1 MHMAWLVS
9 AMKELLK
16 KLKQLGKE
24 GLFHI
29 FGSSILAKIGGILS
43 SVIVIRHL
51 PKDIYGSFVD
61 AENLYAYAA
70 VFIGLGIA
78 SAMIQYCCENI
89 TEEKRVAIYRYSLK
103 FGMLG
108 NVLLLPIILGFA
120 AAKYFSGDILQ
131 GQYLAMLSFLPF
143 FAYIDQ
149 YLQLVLRVKRLNAL
163 FSRTNMLYTLTYIAG
178 NILLTRLFGVAG
190 LIWSQYV
197 AHLVATIHSAF
208 VLRNENFFSSVG
220 NSKEI
225 LDVSYRK
232 NYLSYSMVCAV
243 TNFTSTA
250 LVLLDVTCLS
260 FVLGSTEI
268 LADYKVA
275 ATVPM
280 ALAFVPKSLATFYYP
295 KLVQAFSENKRQG
308 LKSLKQMA
316 TLSAVINGCIFLGL
330 FVGAPLILW
339 ILYGTKYMNVI
350 PIFRILSLNYL
361 LDAVRNITGNTI
373 AVLKKVKANLVFS
386 VVSGI
391 LKVGINI
398 LLIGSLGSV
407 GAAISTVVITFCVVA
422 MNSIYL
428 WRQLRDA

>member
-1 MHMAWLVS
+1 
-9 AMKELLK
+9 MKELFN

-29 FGSSILAKIGGILS
+29 FGSSILAKVGGILS

-51 PKDIYGSFVD
+51 PKDIYGSYVD

-89 TEEKRVAIYRYSLK
+89 TEEKRAAIYRYSLK

-108 NVLLLPIILGFA
+108 NLFLLPIILGFA
-120 AAKYFSGDILQ
+120 LAKYFSGDALQ

-143 FAYIDQ
+143 FAYFDQ

-163 FSRTNMLYTLTYIAG
+163 FSRTNMLYTVSYIAG
-178 NILLTRLFGVAG
+178 NIILTRFFGVAG

-197 AHLVATIHSAF
+197 AHLVATLHSAYA
-208 VLRNENFFSSVG
+208 LRSENFFRSLRDT
-220 NSKEI
+220 KEA
-225 LDVSYRK
+225 LDAPYRK
-232 NYLSYSMVCAV
+232 NYLSYSLVCAV

-260 FVLGSTEI
+260 LVLDSTEL

-295 KLVQAFSENKRQG
+295 KLVQGFSAGKLEGIKA
-308 LKSLKQMA
+308 LKQMA
-316 TLSAVINGCIFLGL
+316 KISAIINGCIFLGL
-330 FVGAPLILW
+330 FVCAPLILW
-339 ILYGTKYMNVI
+339 ILYGTKYMNVV
-350 PIFRILSLNYL
+350 PIFRILSVNYL

-407 GAAISTVVITFCVVA
+407 GASISTVVITLSVVA
-422 MNSIYL
+422 MNSLYL
-428 WRQLRDA
+428 WRQLRKE

>member
-1 MHMAWLVS
+1 
-9 AMKELLK
+9 MKELFK

-29 FGSSILAKIGGILS
+29 FGSSILAKVGGILS
-43 SVIVIRHL
+43 SVIVIRNL
-51 PKDIYGSFVD
+51 PKDIYGSYVD
-61 AENLYAYAA
+61 AENMYAYAA

-89 TEEKRVAIYRYSLK
+89 TEERRAAIYRYSLR

-108 NVLLLPIILGFA
+108 NLILLPVIFGFA
-120 AAKYFSGDILQ
+120 LGKYFSGDQLQ

-143 FAYIDQ
+143 FAYFDQ

-163 FSRTNMLYTLTYIAG
+163 FSRTNMLYTVSYIAG
-178 NILLTRLFGVAG
+178 NIILTRFFGVAG

-197 AHLVATIHSAF
+197 AHLVATLHSAY
-208 VLRNENFFSSVG
+208 VLRNENFFRAIRDT
-220 NSKEI
+220 KEV
-225 LDVSYRK
+225 LDASYRK
-232 NYLSYSMVCAV
+232 NYLSYSLICAI

-260 FVLGSTEI
+260 FVLDSTEL

-295 KLVQAFSENKRQG
+295 KLVQGFSAGKREGVQ
-308 LKSLKQMA
+308 SLKQMA
-316 TLSAVINGCIFLGL
+316 KISGIINGCIFVGL
-330 FVGAPLILW
+330 FVCAPLILW
-339 ILYGTKYMNVI
+339 ILYGTKYMNVV
-350 PIFRILSLNYL
+350 PIFRILSVNYL

-386 VVSGI
+386 AVSGV
-391 LKVGINI
+391 LKVGINV
-398 LLIGSLGSV
+398 LLISSMGSV
-407 GAAISTVVITFCVVA
+407 GASISTVVITFCVVA

-428 WRQLRDA
+428 WRQLRKD

>member
-1 MHMAWLVS
+1 
-9 AMKELLK
+9 MKELFK

-29 FGSSILAKIGGILS
+29 FGSSILAKVGGILS
-43 SVIVIRHL
+43 SVIVIRNL
-51 PKDIYGSFVD
+51 PKDIYGAYVD

-89 TEEKRVAIYRYSLK
+89 TEERRAAIYRYSLK

-108 NVLLLPIILGFA
+108 NLILLPVIFGFA
-120 AAKYFSGDILQ
+120 LGKYFSGDQLQ

-143 FAYIDQ
+143 FAYFDQ

-163 FSRTNMLYTLTYIAG
+163 FSRTNMLYTVSYIVG
-178 NILLTRLFGVAG
+178 NIILTRFFGVAG

-197 AHLVATIHSAF
+197 AHLVATLHSAY
-208 VLRNENFFSSVG
+208 VLRNKDFFHAIRNTREV
-220 NSKEI
+220 
-225 LDVSYRK
+225 LDASYRK
-232 NYLSYSMVCAV
+232 NYLSYSLICAI

-260 FVLGSTEI
+260 FLQDSTEL

-295 KLVQAFSENKRQG
+295 KLVQAFSTSKREG
-308 LKSLKQMA
+308 VKSLKQMA
-316 TLSAVINGCIFLGL
+316 KISGIINGCIFLGL
-330 FVGAPLILW
+330 FVCAPLILW
-339 ILYGTKYMNVI
+339 ILYGTKYMNVV
-350 PIFRILSLNYL
+350 PIFRILSVNYL

-386 VVSGI
+386 AVSGV
-391 LKVGINI
+391 LKVGINV
-398 LLIGSLGSV
+398 LLISSMGSV
-407 GAAISTVVITFCVVA
+407 GASISTVVITFCVVA

-428 WRQLRDA
+428 WRQLRKG